1 MGNAVKSEELT
12 ESDQEKLMTN
22 LQKSKLYELIEDFVG
37 SKNSNLIGNTMTDSN
52 KDSKKDTTINNVED
66 KNNTDKEE
74 KKEETKENE
83 IISYDG
89 KTKITFKLPTGYQS
103 TYVSDNYKS
112 IEKGNISIK
121 VSTSYANKDEYY
133 KDLEEKKEYYE
144 EEDSNYKNVALSAKE
159 KVEINGRTF
168 YRAELSYEY
177 AGGGYT
183 TKYETTY
190 MWSEISDESVVDFE
204 IRGSSDMNP
213 KDLEEIATINVEKNK

>member
-1 MGNAVKSEELT
+1 MFSSSVSSCRNYKC
-12 ESDQEKLMTN
+12 
-22 LQKSKLYELIEDFVG
+22 
-37 SKNSNLIGNTMTDSN
+37 
-52 KDSKKDTTINNVED
+52 SKKDSCLRYATDNIKSETYLVLTEEECN
-66 KNNTDKEE
+66 KNK
-74 KKEETKENE
+74 
-83 IISYDG
+83 SY
-89 KTKITFKLPTGYQS
+89 I
-103 TYVSDNYKS
+103 
-112 IEKGNISIK
+112 
-121 VSTSYANKDEYY
+121 NKDEYY